1 MLLFIIMK
9 INNKIKR
16 IIIII
21 VVFVIFSLFFKGYIP
36 FYPSIPV
43 YPNNKEE
50 VQLVKKYIKGRSK
63 EDVEFFYKT
72 NPGVHYAF
80 LPYVDESE
88 EELNKIITD
97 PLVKLVVYGNK
108 YLLNRARPEQVDSSI
123 KPIDTSTAETPAFPA
138 GHAYQAHVLYKILSK
153 KYPEKKDLFEKLSY
167 ECDMCR
173 IKAGLHYPSDGE
185 YSRQLVNLFYN

>member
-9 INNKIKR
+9 INNKMKR

-63 EDVEFFYKT
+63 EDVEFFYKM
-72 NPGVHYAF
+72 
-80 LPYVDESE
+80 
-88 EELNKIITD
+88 ITD